1 MNFFLF
7 YQKKRRNVSSFFF
20 LGHSSGHFGAD
31 GQKRW
36 DVFSAHRGR
45 GRQAAFCAGQAALPE
60 AGALPEGVFSPGLAF
75 SRGLWGIFGDFW
87 GDFLGAGGDLFGPPG
102 RCFTTGRRKNG
113 GIRPEAAPDS
123 GVRGGAGPMPPRFA
137 SRPPGAGRPHL
148 TPHRPLPIMLVVV
161 F

>member
-36 DVFSAHRGR
+36 DVFSAHRGQRPRAAFLQGKRPCRGQARRR
-45 GRQAAFCAGQAALPE
+45 GRF
-60 AGALPEGVFSPGLAF
+60 FS
-75 SRGLWGIFGDFW
+75 
-87 GDFLGAGGDLFGPPG
+87 GAGLFSEGLCVDFFGRPRPFAAIAFVLCPRPARNRRRLAGSCPGFGPL
-102 RCFTTGRRKNG
+102 RRRWADVSCFAAA
-113 GIRPEAAPDS
+113 RP
-123 GVRGGAGPMPPRFA
+123 
-137 SRPPGAGRPHL
+137 PHL
-148 TPHRPLPIMLVVV
+148 TPHRPLPIMLIVV